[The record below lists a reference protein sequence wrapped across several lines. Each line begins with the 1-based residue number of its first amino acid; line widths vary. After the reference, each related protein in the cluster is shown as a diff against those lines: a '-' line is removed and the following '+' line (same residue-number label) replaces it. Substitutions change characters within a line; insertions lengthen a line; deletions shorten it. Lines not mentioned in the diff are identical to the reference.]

1 MSDNEKPGY
10 GKPPKGSQFTKGKS
24 GNPKGRPRGSK
35 NFATTLNKELNV
47 RVPITENGTRK
58 TVSKQEAIAKQLV
71 NKSAGGDARSM
82 SMVLGEIRQLD
93 EKAENTATDNV
104 FTGEAADWVFQSLVR
119 RIRSAEPIPDNSN
132 EEPTP
137 DSNANDG
144 EKL

>member
-10 GKPPKGSQFTKGKS
+10 GNPPKGSQFAKGKS
-24 GNPKGRPRGSK
+24 GNPKGRPKGSK

-93 EKAENTATDNV
+93 EKAENTATENV
-104 FTGEAADWVFQSLVR
+104 FTGEAAEWVFQSLVR
-119 RIRSAEPIPDNSN
+119 RIRSAD
-132 EEPTP
+132 PTP
-137 DSNANDG
+137 KEPNKATDSDSNANDG
-144 EKL
+144 EPS